1 MMKNFIL
8 TLLLCIGFI
17 FGSDYEQE
25 EIKTATVKMQTLV
38 GETAINNVLMSY
50 FAGKHEIPI
59 KDLGNITLIVNDI
72 GIDIQKK
79 NEMVFGFDMVL
90 TSDFQSEIS
99 NITNGLIKGHINI
112 DGAISIQELKNAYI
126 FLLDL
131 NEAIETILFKYGISD
146 AEIVLAIKKFFSNV
160 DNKIE
165 LWKQEYS
172 TLLNT
177 YANKG
182 AELLDITIVDT
193 PKLILS
199 VGEISDNISV
209 DLELKIQSEK
219 QYFKL
224 DGWINDPDKLYI
236 KSNKEFQLLEIKY
249 IIMPDY
255 SLLVLEESCAN
266 IPLFFLKNVNVYEI
280 CSVEAWKIKNS
291 IRSRNF
297 IIKIKLRTL
306 HGGIILLKKELR

>member
-8 TLLLCIGFI
+8 TLLLFIGFI

-146 AEIVLAIKKFFSNV
+146 TEIVLAIKKFFSNV

-224 DGWINDPDKLYI
+224 NTANKDLKNLQIS
-236 KSNKEFQLLEIKY
+236 SNKEFKLLEINFLLISNLFQTPVTKSCKNKSLEY
-249 IIMPDY
+249 ALKFDFYKACFENDEILQSNILASY
-255 SLLVLEESCAN
+255 SVLQ
-266 IPLFFLKNVNVYEI
+266 L
-280 CSVEAWKIKNS
+280 KIKT
-291 IRSRNF
+291 
-297 IIKIKLRTL
+297 KY
-306 HGGIILLKKELR
+306 GGIITIHKEL